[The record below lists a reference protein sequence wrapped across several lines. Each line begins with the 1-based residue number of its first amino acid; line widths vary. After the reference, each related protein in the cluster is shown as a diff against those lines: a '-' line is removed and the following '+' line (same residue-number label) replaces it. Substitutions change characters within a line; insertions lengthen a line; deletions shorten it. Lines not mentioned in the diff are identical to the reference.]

1 MMVAATDG
9 NISIAN
15 FEMYFFSMPATPRG
29 GFDAGTLR
37 RIKGSTATDQW
48 QSGQRPAMVSVRL
61 PGIRFHR
68 RARLGQPAATRIFG
82 KRICQGQTEPWTAP
96 PWAARTSFPPRA
108 RERCRNPALVY
119 DG

>member
-68 RARLGQPAATRIFG
+68 RCRLAPHARHPLFGNKIFQGPTVPSDGPPLATR
-82 KRICQGQTEPWTAP
+82 TAHF
-96 PWAARTSFPPRA
+96 ATA
-108 RERCRNPALVY
+108 
-119 DG
+119 

>member
-48 QSGQRPAMVSVRL
+48 QSCQRPTIVSVRI

-68 RARLGQPAATRIFG
+68 LSLLVHRVPPQLYWI
-82 KRICQGQTEPWTAP
+82 KNLQGQSTTLYP
-96 PWAARTSFPPRA
+96 TSLSPT
-108 RERCRNPALVY
+108 
-119 DG
+119 

>member
-1 MMVAATDG
+1 MMVAASDG

-68 RARLGQPAATRIFG
+68 RSRLSRPARHPLFGNTDLQGPA
-82 KRICQGQTEPWTAP
+82 EPQSAP
-96 PWAARTSFPPRA
+96 PWAPP
-108 RERCRNPALVY
+108 
-119 DG
+119 

>member
-48 QSGQRPAMVSVRL
+48 QSGQR
-61 PGIRFHR
+61 
-68 RARLGQPAATRIFG
+68 ARLWLQFDFQEYDFIGGSIETTVIHTRFFG
-82 KRICQGQTEPWTAP
+82 IGISKSQQ
-96 PWAARTSFPPRA
+96 
-108 RERCRNPALVY
+108 NPAGVPLLLP
-119 DG
+119 DC

>member
-61 PGIRFHR
+61 PVIRFQR
-68 RARLGQPAATRIFG
+68 RDRLARQAQHQLCGDRVW
-82 KRICQGQTEPWTAP
+82 QGQAAP
-96 PWAARTSFPPRA
+96 RNAPQCERRWSFIPRS
-108 RERCRNPALVY
+108 RG
-119 DG
+119 D

>member
-68 RARLGQPAATRIFG
+68 RPSLAPR
-82 KRICQGQTEPWTAP
+82 AP
-96 PWAARTSFPPRA
+96 PQPFRKMNCHTPTVARMPPQLG
-108 RERCRNPALVY
+108 PPIALLPPTQ
-119 DG
+119 DPP

>member
-15 FEMYFFSMPATPRG
+15 FETYFFSMPATPRG

-48 QSGQRPAMVSVRL
+48 QSGQRPGYGFSSTSRNTISSAVSLRP
-61 PGIRFHR
+61 PGPRPAFR
-68 RARLGQPAATRIFG
+68 EKELARATRDPQ
-82 KRICQGQTEPWTAP
+82 CAP
-96 PWAARTSFPPRA
+96 LWAPNGNA
-108 RERCRNPALVY
+108 
-119 DG
+119 